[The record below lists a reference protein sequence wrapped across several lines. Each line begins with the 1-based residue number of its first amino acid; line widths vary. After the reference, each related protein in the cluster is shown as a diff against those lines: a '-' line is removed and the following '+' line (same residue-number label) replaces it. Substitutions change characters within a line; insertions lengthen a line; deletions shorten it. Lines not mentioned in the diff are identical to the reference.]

1 MLFFWMDIIGGS
13 DRDISAGSGY
23 LFIVKPPKGVRSIQS
38 IRYSVLSPRI
48 LKLVKRSHPAGTMS
62 QSIVAMARTTNCTQ
76 VLSSYSI
83 LWFTKTVHCS
93 Q

>member
-1 MLFFWMDIIGGS
+1 MDIIGGS

-62 QSIVAMARTTNCTQ
+62 QSIVAMARPT
-76 VLSSYSI
+76 VLRYSVI
-83 LWFTKTVHCS
+83 TPYCGLQKLSIVVNDQS
-93 Q
+93 EP